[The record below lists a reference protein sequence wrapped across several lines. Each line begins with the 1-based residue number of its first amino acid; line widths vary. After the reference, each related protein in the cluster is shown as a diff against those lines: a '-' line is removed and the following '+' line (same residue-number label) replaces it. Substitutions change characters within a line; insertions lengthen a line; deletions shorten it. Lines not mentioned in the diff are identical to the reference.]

1 MKMKFEGKVAIVTGG
16 ASGIGLATVKK
27 LLANGAYVVL
37 ADVSQKLEE
46 VTRNLGDENH
56 VLGIYTDVSK
66 EDDVQ
71 NMINKTIEKFGHL
84 DYMVSNAG
92 IGGSANL
99 LEDVTIE
106 EWQQV
111 IGVNQTGMYLCN
123 KYAIKE
129 MLKTGGGA
137 IVNTASMYGLVGSAS
152 SYAYS
157 ASKGAITQMTRSAAL
172 MYADKNIRINA
183 VAPGYVDTPILALAP
198 EEMKKAMAQS
208 LPMKRLGKDTEIAD
222 IICFLL
228 SDEASFMTGSVL
240 SCDGGFT
247 AM

>member
-1 MKMKFEGKVAIVTGG
+1 MKFEGKVAIVTGG

>member
-1 MKMKFEGKVAIVTGG
+1 MKFDGKVAIVTGG
-16 ASGIGLATVKK
+16 ASGIGLATAKK
-27 LLANGAYVVL
+27 LLNEGASVVI
-37 ADVSQKLEE
+37 ADVSKNLEE
-46 VTRNLGDENH
+46 IVKNLGHEGYTLG
-56 VLGIYTDVSK
+56 VLTDVSK
-66 EDDVQ
+66 EADVQ
-71 NMINKTIEKFGHL
+71 NMINKTLEKFGHL

-99 LEDVTIE
+99 LEEVTIE
-106 EWQQV
+106 EWNQV

-129 MLKTGGGA
+129 MLKNKGGA

-183 VAPGYVDTPILALAP
+183 VAPGYVDTPILAMAP
-198 EEMKKAMAQS
+198 AEMKQAMANS
-208 LPMKRLGKDTEIAD
+208 LPIKRLGKDTEIAD
-222 IICFLL
+222 TICFLL
-228 SDEASFMTGSVL
+228 SDDASFITGSIL
-240 SCDGGFT
+240 TCDGGFT

>member
-1 MKMKFEGKVAIVTGG
+1 MKFEGKVAIVTGG

-27 LLANGAYVVL
+27 LLANGAYVVI

-66 EDDVQ
+66 EEDVQ

-123 KYAIKE
+123 KYALKE
-129 MLKTGGGA
+129 LLKTGGGA

-152 SYAYS
+152 SYCYS

>member
-1 MKMKFEGKVAIVTGG
+1 MKFEGKVAIVTGG

-123 KYAIKE
+123 KYTIKE
-129 MLKTGGGA
+129 LLKTGGGA

-228 SDEASFMTGSVL
+228 SDEASFITGSVL